1 VHSNLLQASGNIGQI
16 ILAALLDASE
26 FNVTVLT
33 RASSTATF
41 PSGATVRKSDFS
53 NADLQAVLK
62 GQDAVISGVGAT
74 GFGEQ
79 KNLIDAAIAAG
90 VSRFIPSEFS
100 SDAQNDVV
108 LKLLPLFGQKRE
120 IIEYLRSKDS
130 DSFTWTGIATS
141 GLFDWVC
148 RTIVFELFTWANT
161 Q

>member
-1 VHSNLLQASGNIGQI
+1 
-16 ILAALLDASE
+16 
-26 FNVTVLT
+26 
-33 RASSTATF
+33 
-41 PSGATVRKSDFS
+41 
-53 NADLQAVLK
+53 
-62 GQDAVISGVGAT
+62 VISAVGAT

-79 KNLIDAAIAAG
+79 KKLIDAAIAAG

-100 SDAQNDVV
+100 SDALNDVV

-120 IIEYLRSKDS
+120 VIEYLRSKES

-148 RTIVFELFTWANT
+148 ATITFTLTSYTNT